1 MSFPAAPPPASS
13 RLVIFDTTLRDG
25 EQSPGVSLNAEAK
38 LRIGRALAELG
49 VDVCEIG
56 FPACAVDLASI
67 RSLVSELGHYTP
79 ATRPTLDNQ
88 SAPHPMTLAVLARCV
103 KSDIDLAWE
112 VVRQASKPR
121 IHVFYATSD
130 IHLQYKLKKTQAEA
144 LVTIQEMVT
153 YARSLCADIEWSA
166 EDASRTSVDFLAQAC
181 ITAINA
187 GATTIN
193 LPDTVGSA
201 LPHQYL
207 TFIAE
212 VRARVFASVAPS
224 VFHQITF
231 STHCHNDLGMATSNS
246 IAALT
251 AGCRQVECTINGIGE
266 RAGNTAMEEV
276 VMAVHLHPNSFSTVA
291 PLVHHIQTR
300 LIVPTSELVA
310 SLSGMAVQRN
320 KAIVGRNC
328 CLHESGVHV
337 DGILKNRSTYE
348 IFPAE
353 LVGWGLTNNGVVLGK
368 HSGRA
373 AYKGKLAE
381 LGVVMDNEEQL
392 QQSFLRFQTLVANQQ
407 GEVALTPEQLLSTV
421 HNAPL
426 KPIPVVS
433 SKPIEESKE
442 QPTGSA
448 DLIIELLGD
457 GINDE
462 VTTEGRRVLD
472 AVAAVTGR
480 QFVFEQHPIGGRA
493 IDLTGNPLPPSTLAA
508 CQRSKAVL
516 LGAVGDPRFND
527 PNLKV
532 RPEQGLLAIR
542 SGMQLFNNLRPVV
555 VYPSLIDACPFK
567 REVVEGTDVMIVREL
582 TGGIYLNAHNEGTE
596 KASDVMEYSVQE
608 IERIVRAAAD
618 LARGRKKR
626 LVSLDKANVLACSRL
641 WRNTV
646 TRIMKAEYPD
656 VAYEHMLI
664 DSAAMHLMKNPRYFD
679 VIVTE
684 NLFGDILSDEAAA
697 LASSLGMM
705 GSASLSYPGKPGLYE
720 PVHGSAP
727 DIAGKGIANPIGTIL
742 SVAMMLRYSL
752 GLPEAAKAVE
762 KAIADVVESGLVT
775 PDIAKKGV
783 TAATTQQVGK
793 AIAERTAQLLRSA
806 TGLSAQPSASG
817 RRPMT
822 LPEKILCHQAVGLTQ
837 PEVVPGEWIVCKVA
851 RTLASEMTW
860 LGMSETWAAMG
871 QPPLWRKDRFFLA
884 IDHTVDPVNYANP
897 FQSKLISEAEGFAKS
912 VQLVDY
918 FAPNQSI
925 LHTEFYRQRALPG
938 TVICGADSHSCSAGC
953 LGAFAA
959 GLGAADVVMPT
970 VTGQTFMQVP
980 ETLLIN
986 FQNDLPFGM
995 TGKDVMLYVMSKLKR
1010 NTVAFERV
1018 VEFNGSIRSMSIDSR
1033 FALANMTTEFG
1044 GIAGIFPADEVTAA
1058 FLTGRKKDRK
1068 SNKDDQQAS
1077 RQHATVE
1084 LDDGEEGEPLYFQA
1098 DSNAQYADRYDIDLA
1113 TVVPLIAKYPSP
1125 DNVFP
1130 LDHPE
1135 IDAVVPEVGRSIRK
1149 LDGCFIGAC
1158 TTTEEE
1164 IILAALVL
1172 EEALNAGVKPVA
1184 GGTRKVTA
1192 GSAIMTRKLQRLG
1205 LLDIYK
1211 RAGFT
1216 VGSPGCSYCLA
1227 EDMEVLTDRGFMS
1240 RSEVFAAC
1248 PELAVPLADGTHEDY
1263 RNLPYVGVVS
1273 ATKASPLYWEPTP
1286 AEVAADA
1293 ADGIRHVV
1301 VKGGKAAVHLRDAR
1315 GRYGRQ
1321 CGICGP
1327 AHRMWSTTQQN
1338 ASSMLSRHNI
1348 KYHAAELAALNA
1360 TRAGGRTVVAPAA
1373 APPLL
1378 VRPAS
1383 LSVGSRTSV
1392 DEEEQ
1397 PCTPSSTSTTR
1408 RMSFSSNDGQ
1418 DDAVCMVCDSS
1429 DDADDMLLCDG
1440 IHGCLRGCHL
1450 GCSGLNRKPE
1460 GAWCCSTCRPPRGLS
1475 SVGDD
1480 FPLDLLSQPRPL
1492 VPLVC
1497 SGEWVAR
1504 HASAPAAS
1512 AAVQP
1517 MDEQLLVDAVRPS
1530 RSPAASSPL
1539 LFASLN
1545 PSTGHM
1551 EYLPATALVY
1561 KTVTSLVEFT
1571 NAAEAPHWAADA
1583 DEYGRTPDQVE
1594 RMNAQSERARLG
1606 ERLAEDEKFSAENVS
1621 NGVSLLVDPHHDM
1634 FVRLGLTTAEDRPSH
1649 VTWASESFMK
1659 VKAGSLLTGDVCQR
1673 VRMTGQAAEGLLV
1686 GADELPFASVLGLT
1700 TEKQVDAFLELYGY
1714 WCGDGSLG
1722 VTRNSVTFAPKK
1734 EGDKLWLK
1742 ERLDTLGLTVRS
1754 GSLQHTDV
1762 DHANGQRCFTV
1773 KEPRWASYFFGEYGH
1788 KHGVAPSA
1796 ASAAAAA
1803 VTHTGRTTYDI
1814 KSVKWFW
1821 MWVWRLRKERA
1832 RRVLAGLRFADGSEA
1847 ADVSEIYTS
1856 GHAFRDEI
1864 VRLALHAGYAV
1875 RFRLMYKKGDHR
1887 GYDAGGTAF
1896 IANHDSWAVTYNDH
1910 VFSAEPILYNHRDI
1924 QRLDRP
1930 ATVPVWCVTVP
1941 PHNLIFAR
1949 RATRNA
1955 KGVVTHASK
1964 PIVVGNCLGVAAD
1977 VAPKGSVWLSSQ
1989 NRNFRN
1995 RMGPGS
2001 IGNLASASTVAVS
2014 SLFMEI
2020 TDPRPY
2026 LAKVDKQRYEQM
2038 LEREPLPASVPRH
2051 EPNPDIVEED
2061 TAAEQTVAQQA
2072 VTVSSV
2078 DRPSYLPS
2086 HISGRIQRF
2095 EDNIDTDAIIPAQ
2108 HMLDRPLSK
2117 LAKQSFKHVRPE
2129 FVDRVAEGRTIVV
2142 AGIGFGCG
2150 SSREEAVS
2158 CLRALGIKAVIAK
2171 GYSFIYSRNLLTLDL
2186 LGIIIADDEFYSLA
2200 QENEQL
2206 DIDVD
2211 NETVTVAG
2219 KSFPFSLSPI
2229 QKQIYRQGGV
2239 IQMYRESGPQ
2249 LFKQLADVAKQG
2261 AAGGCGTGG
2270 KASSCGPTVDAAHAD
2285 LAERPTAV
2293 PSTAQKTTQW

>member
-13 RLVIFDTTLRDG
+13 KLVIFDTTLRDG
-25 EQSPGVSLNAEAK
+25 EQSPGVSLNSEAK

-67 RSLVSELGHYTP
+67 RSLVSELGQYTP
-79 ATRPTLDNQ
+79 ATRPTLDSQ

-112 VVRQASKPR
+112 VVRQAAKPR
-121 IHVFYATSD
+121 IHTFYATSD
-130 IHLQYKLKKTQAEA
+130 IHLQYKLKKTQSEA
-144 LVTIQEMVT
+144 LATIHEMVT

-181 ITAINA
+181 VTAINA

-201 LPHQYL
+201 LPHQFL
-207 TFIAE
+207 SFIAE
-212 VRARVFASVAPS
+212 VRARVYAAVPPA

-231 STHCHNDLGMATSNS
+231 STHCHNDLGLATANS

-276 VMAVHLHPNSFSTVA
+276 VMAAHLHPNSFSTAV

-320 KAIVGRNC
+320 KAIVGKNC

-353 LVGWGLTNNGVVLGK
+353 LVGWGLTNNGIVLGK

-373 AYKGKLAE
+373 AYKGKLGE
-381 LGVVMDNEEQL
+381 LGVVFTSEEQL

-407 GEVALTPEQLLSTV
+407 GEVALSPEQLLATV
-421 HNAPL
+421 HSAPL
-426 KPIPVVS
+426 NPIPVVS
-433 SKPIEESKE
+433 SKPAEESKE
-442 QPTGSA
+442 QSTVPAGA

-493 IDLTGNPLPPSTLAA
+493 IDLTGNPLPQSTLTA
-508 CQRSKAVL
+508 CLRSKAVL

-596 KASDVMEYSVQE
+596 RASDVMEYSVQE
-608 IERIVRAAAD
+608 IERIVRAAAE
-618 LARGRKKR
+618 LARGRKKK

-656 VAYEHMLI
+656 IAYEHMLI
-664 DSAAMHLMKNPRYFD
+664 DAAAMHLMKNPRYFD

-752 GLPEAAKAVE
+752 GLPEAAAAVE
-762 KAIADVVESGLVT
+762 KAIADVVESGIVT
-775 PDIAKKGV
+775 PDIAKKGI
-783 TAATTQQVGK
+783 TAASTQQVGK
-793 AIAERTAQLLRSA
+793 AIAERATQLLRSA
-806 TGLSAQPSASG
+806 TGLAGQPITSG

-822 LPEKILCHQAVGLTQ
+822 LPEKILCHQAVGLTKA
-837 PEVVPGEWIVCKVA
+837 EVLPGEWIVCKVA

-884 IDHTVDPVNYANP
+884 IDHTVDPVNYKNE
-897 FQSKLISEAEGFAKS
+897 FQAKLISEAEGFAKS

-986 FQNDLPFGM
+986 FLNDLPFGM
-995 TGKDVMLYVMSKLKR
+995 TGKDVMLYLMSKLKR

-1058 FLTGRKKDRK
+1058 FLTSRKKDRK

-1098 DSNAQYADRYDIDLA
+1098 DSTAQYADRYDIDLA
-1113 TVVPLIAKYPSP
+1113 AVVPLIAKYPSP
-1125 DNVFP
+1125 DNVYP
-1130 LDHPE
+1130 LDHAE
-1135 IDAVVPEVGRSIRK
+1135 IDAIVPEVGRSIRK

-1172 EEALNAGVKPVA
+1172 DEALKAGVKPVA
-1184 GGTRKVTA
+1184 GGSRKVTA

-1216 VGSPGCSYCLA
+1216 VGSPGCSYCL
-1227 EDMEVLTDRGFMS
+1227 
-1240 RSEVFAAC
+1240 
-1248 PELAVPLADGTHEDY
+1248 
-1263 RNLPYVGVVS
+1263 
-1273 ATKASPLYWEPTP
+1273 
-1286 AEVAADA
+1286 
-1293 ADGIRHVV
+1293 
-1301 VKGGKAAVHLRDAR
+1301 
-1315 GRYGRQ
+1315 
-1321 CGICGP
+1321 
-1327 AHRMWSTTQQN
+1327 
-1338 ASSMLSRHNI
+1338 
-1348 KYHAAELAALNA
+1348 
-1360 TRAGGRTVVAPAA
+1360 
-1373 APPLL
+1373 
-1378 VRPAS
+1378 
-1383 LSVGSRTSV
+1383 
-1392 DEEEQ
+1392 
-1397 PCTPSSTSTTR
+1397 
-1408 RMSFSSNDGQ
+1408 
-1418 DDAVCMVCDSS
+1418 
-1429 DDADDMLLCDG
+1429 
-1440 IHGCLRGCHL
+1440 
-1450 GCSGLNRKPE
+1450 
-1460 GAWCCSTCRPPRGLS
+1460 
-1475 SVGDD
+1475 
-1480 FPLDLLSQPRPL
+1480 
-1492 VPLVC
+1492 
-1497 SGEWVAR
+1497 
-1504 HASAPAAS
+1504 
-1512 AAVQP
+1512 
-1517 MDEQLLVDAVRPS
+1517 
-1530 RSPAASSPL
+1530 
-1539 LFASLN
+1539 
-1545 PSTGHM
+1545 
-1551 EYLPATALVY
+1551 
-1561 KTVTSLVEFT
+1561 
-1571 NAAEAPHWAADA
+1571 
-1583 DEYGRTPDQVE
+1583 
-1594 RMNAQSERARLG
+1594 
-1606 ERLAEDEKFSAENVS
+1606 
-1621 NGVSLLVDPHHDM
+1621 
-1634 FVRLGLTTAEDRPSH
+1634 
-1649 VTWASESFMK
+1649 
-1659 VKAGSLLTGDVCQR
+1659 
-1673 VRMTGQAAEGLLV
+1673 
-1686 GADELPFASVLGLT
+1686 
-1700 TEKQVDAFLELYGY
+1700 
-1714 WCGDGSLG
+1714 
-1722 VTRNSVTFAPKK
+1722 
-1734 EGDKLWLK
+1734 
-1742 ERLDTLGLTVRS
+1742 
-1754 GSLQHTDV
+1754 
-1762 DHANGQRCFTV
+1762 
-1773 KEPRWASYFFGEYGH
+1773 
-1788 KHGVAPSA
+1788 GVAS
-1796 ASAAAAA
+1796 
-1803 VTHTGRTTYDI
+1803 
-1814 KSVKWFW
+1814 
-1821 MWVWRLRKERA
+1821 
-1832 RRVLAGLRFADGSEA
+1832 
-1847 ADVSEIYTS
+1847 
-1856 GHAFRDEI
+1856 
-1864 VRLALHAGYAV
+1864 
-1875 RFRLMYKKGDHR
+1875 
-1887 GYDAGGTAF
+1887 
-1896 IANHDSWAVTYNDH
+1896 
-1910 VFSAEPILYNHRDI
+1910 
-1924 QRLDRP
+1924 
-1930 ATVPVWCVTVP
+1930 
-1941 PHNLIFAR
+1941 
-1949 RATRNA
+1949 
-1955 KGVVTHASK
+1955 
-1964 PIVVGNCLGVAAD
+1964 D

-2026 LAKVDKQRYEQM
+2026 LAKVNRQQYEQM
-2038 LEREPLPASVPRH
+2038 LEREPLPTSVPRH
-2051 EPNPDIVEED
+2051 EPNPEIVEED
-2061 TAAEQTVAQQA
+2061 TAAEQTIAQQA
-2072 VTVSSV
+2072 VTVGAA

-2095 EDNIDTDAIIPAQ
+2095 EDNVDTDAIIPAQ
-2108 HMLDRPLSK
+2108 RMLDRPLSK
-2117 LAKQSFKHVRPE
+2117 LAQSSFKHVRPE

-2142 AGIGFGCG
+2142 GGIGFGCG

-2158 CLRALGIKAVIAK
+2158 CLRAVGIKAVIAK
-2171 GYSFIYSRNLLTLDL
+2171 GYAFIYSRNLLTLDL
-2186 LGIIIADDEFYSLA
+2186 LGIIITDEEFYTLA
-2200 QENEQL
+2200 QENEEVA
-2206 DIDVD
+2206 IDVD
-2211 NETVTVAG
+2211 NEVVTVAG
-2219 KSFPFSLSPI
+2219 KSFPFQLSPI

-2261 AAGGCGTGG
+2261 AGGGCGTGG
-2270 KASSCGPTVDAAHAD
+2270 GKGNGCGPTVDAAHAD
-2285 LAERPTAV
+2285 LAEQPTAV
-2293 PSTAQKTTQW
+2293 APTAKKTTQW

>member
-1 MSFPAAPPPASS
+1 MSFSPAPPPASS
-13 RLVIFDTTLRDG
+13 KLVIFDTTLRDG
-25 EQSPGVSLNAEAK
+25 EQSPGVSLNSEAK

-67 RSLVSELGHYTP
+67 RSLVTELGQYTP
-79 ATRPTLDNQ
+79 ATRPTLDNR

-144 LVTIQEMVT
+144 IATIHEMVT

-166 EDASRTSVDFLAQAC
+166 EDASRTSVEFLAQAC
-181 ITAINA
+181 ITAVNA

-207 TFIAE
+207 SFIAE
-212 VRARVFASVAPS
+212 VRARVYAAVAPG
-224 VFHQITF
+224 VFHQIIF
-231 STHCHNDLGMATSNS
+231 STHCHNDLGLATANS

-276 VMAVHLHPNSFSTVA
+276 VMAAHLHPNSFSTPV

-320 KAIVGRNC
+320 KAIVGKNS

-353 LVGWGLTNNGVVLGK
+353 LVGWGLTNNGIVLGK

-373 AYKGKLAE
+373 AYKSKLTE
-381 LGVVMDNEEQL
+381 LGVVFTSEEQL

-407 GEVALTPEQLLSTV
+407 GEVALTPEQLLATV
-421 HNAPL
+421 HSAPL

-433 SKPIEESKE
+433 SKPVEESKE
-442 QPTGSA
+442 QPNVPAGA

-462 VTTEGRRVLD
+462 VTTEGRRVLE
-472 AVAAVTGR
+472 AVAEVSGR

-493 IDLTGNPLPPSTLAA
+493 IDLTGNPLPQSTLSA
-508 CQRSKAVL
+508 CLRSKAVL

-596 KASDVMEYSVQE
+596 RASDVMEYSVEE

-618 LARGRKKR
+618 LARGRKKK

-656 VAYEHMLI
+656 IAYEHMLI

-752 GLPEAAKAVE
+752 GLPEAAAAVE

-783 TAATTQQVGK
+783 TAASTQQVGK
-793 AIAERTAQLLRSA
+793 AITERVTQLLRSA
-806 TGLSAQPSASG
+806 TGLAAQPNVSG

-822 LPEKILCHQAVGLTQ
+822 LPEKILCHQAVGLTK
-837 PEVVPGEWIVCKVA
+837 PEVLPGEWIVCKVA

-884 IDHTVDPVNYANP
+884 IDHTVDPVNYANA

-995 TGKDVMLYVMSKLKR
+995 TGKDVMLFLMSKLKR

-1098 DSNAQYADRYDIDLA
+1098 DSSAQYADRYDIDLA
-1113 TVVPLIAKYPSP
+1113 AVVPLIAKYPSP

-1135 IDAVVPEVGRSIRK
+1135 IDAIVPEVGRSIRK

-1172 EEALNAGVKPVA
+1172 EQALNDGLKPVA

-1205 LLDIYK
+1205 LLDMYK

-1240 RSEVFAAC
+1240 RAEVFAAC

-1360 TRAGGRTVVAPAA
+1360 
-1373 APPLL
+1373 
-1378 VRPAS
+1378 
-1383 LSVGSRTSV
+1383 
-1392 DEEEQ
+1392 
-1397 PCTPSSTSTTR
+1397 
-1408 RMSFSSNDGQ
+1408 
-1418 DDAVCMVCDSS
+1418 
-1429 DDADDMLLCDG
+1429 
-1440 IHGCLRGCHL
+1440 
-1450 GCSGLNRKPE
+1450 
-1460 GAWCCSTCRPPRGLS
+1460 
-1475 SVGDD
+1475 
-1480 FPLDLLSQPRPL
+1480 
-1492 VPLVC
+1492 
-1497 SGEWVAR
+1497 AR
-1504 HASAPAAS
+1504 AAS

-1594 RMNAQSERARLG
+1594 RMNAASERARLG

-1634 FVRLGLTTAEDRPSH
+1634 FVRLGLTTAEDRPSS
-1649 VTWASESFMK
+1649 VTWASESFKK
-1659 VKAGSLLTGDVCQR
+1659 VKAGSLLTGDVRQR

-1722 VTRNSVTFAPKK
+1722 ATHNSVTFAPKK
-1734 EGDKLWLK
+1734 EGDKPWLK

-1762 DHANGQRCFTV
+1762 DHANGQRCFIV

-1788 KHGVAPSA
+1788 KYGVAPSA

-1847 ADVSEIYTS
+1847 ADVNEIYTS

-1875 RFRLMYKKGDHR
+1875 HFRLMYKEADHR
-1887 GYDAGGTAF
+1887 GYGAGGTAC

-1930 ATVPVWCVTVP
+1930 TTVPVWCVTVP

-1955 KGVVTHASK
+1955 EGVVTHASK

-2001 IGNLASASTVAVS
+2001 IGNLASAATVAVS

-2026 LAKVDKQRYEQM
+2026 LAKVDRQRYERM
-2038 LEREPLPASVPRH
+2038 LEREPLPTSVPRH
-2051 EPNPDIVEED
+2051 EPNPEIVEED

-2072 VTVSSV
+2072 VSV
-2078 DRPSYLPS
+2078 GSTDRPSYLPS
-2086 HISGRIQRF
+2086 HISGRVQRF

-2108 HMLDRPLSK
+2108 RMLDRPLSK
-2117 LAKQSFKHVRPE
+2117 LAQSSFLHVRPE
-2129 FVDRVAEGRTIVV
+2129 FVPRVAEGRTIVV
-2142 AGIGFGCG
+2142 AGVGFGCG

-2158 CLRALGIKAVIAK
+2158 CLRAVGIKAVIAK
-2171 GYSFIYSRNLLTLDL
+2171 GYAFIYSRNLLTLDL
-2186 LGIIIADDEFYSLA
+2186 LGIIITDEEFYTLA
-2200 QENEQL
+2200 QENEEVA
-2206 DIDVD
+2206 IDVD
-2211 NETVTVAG
+2211 NEVVTVAG

-2249 LFKQLADVAKQG
+2249 LFKQLADVAKKG
-2261 AAGGCGTGG
+2261 AGGGCGTGSKDSG
-2270 KASSCGPTVDAAHAD
+2270 CGPTVDAAHAD
-2285 LAERPTAV
+2285 LAEQSTVVPPTAK
-2293 PSTAQKTTQW
+2293 KTTQW

>member
-13 RLVIFDTTLRDG
+13 KLVIFDTTLRDG
-25 EQSPGVSLNAEAK
+25 EQSPGVSLNSEAK

-67 RSLVSELGHYTP
+67 RSLVSELGQYTP
-79 ATRPTLDNQ
+79 ATRPTLDKQ

-121 IHVFYATSD
+121 IHIFYATSD

-144 LVTIQEMVT
+144 LTTIHEMVT

-166 EDASRTSVDFLAQAC
+166 EDASRTSVDFLSQAC

-201 LPHQYL
+201 LPHQFL
-207 TFIAE
+207 SFIAE
-212 VRARVFASVAPS
+212 VRARVYAAVPPA

-231 STHCHNDLGMATSNS
+231 STHCHNDLGLATANS

-276 VMAVHLHPNSFSTVA
+276 VMAAHLHPNSFSTIA

-320 KAIVGRNC
+320 KAIVGKNC

-353 LVGWGLTNNGVVLGK
+353 LVGWGLTNNGIVLGK

-373 AYKGKLAE
+373 AYKGKLGE
-381 LGVVMDNEEQL
+381 LGVVFASEEQV
-392 QQSFLRFQTLVANQQ
+392 QQSFQRFQALVASQQ
-407 GEVALTPEQLLSTV
+407 GEVALTPEQLLTTV
-421 HNAPL
+421 HTESTQ
-426 KPIPVVS
+426 PIPVVD
-433 SKPIEESKE
+433 SKPVEESKE
-442 QPTGSA
+442 QPAIPAGA

-462 VTTEGRRVLD
+462 VTTEGRRVLE

-493 IDLTGNPLPPSTLAA
+493 IDLTGNPLPQSTLKA
-508 CQRSKAVL
+508 CLGSKAVL

-582 TGGIYLNAHNEGTE
+582 TGGIYLNAHNEGTTR
-596 KASDVMEYSVQE
+596 ASDVMEYSVEE

-646 TRIMKAEYPD
+646 TRIMNSEYPD
-656 VAYEHMLI
+656 IAYEHMLI

-752 GLPEAAKAVE
+752 GLPEAAAAVE

-783 TAATTQQVGK
+783 TAASTQQVGK
-793 AIAERTAQLLRSA
+793 AIAERTTQILHSA
-806 TGLSAQPSASG
+806 ISLAAQPNVSG

-822 LPEKILCHQAVGLTQ
+822 LPEKILCHQAVGLTK
-837 PEVVPGEWIVCKVA
+837 PEVLPGEWIVCKVA

-884 IDHTVDPVNYANP
+884 IDHTVDPVNYNNA

-986 FQNDLPFGM
+986 FVNDLPFGM
-995 TGKDVMLYVMSKLKR
+995 TGKDVMLFLMSKLKR

-1058 FLTGRKKDRK
+1058 FLTGRKKHRT

-1077 RQHATVE
+1077 RQHASVE

-1098 DSNAQYADRYDIDLA
+1098 DSSAQYADRYDIDLA

-1125 DNVFP
+1125 DNVYP
-1130 LDHPE
+1130 LDHAE

-1184 GGTRKVTA
+1184 SGTRKVTA

-1216 VGSPGCSYCLA
+1216 VGSPGCSYCL
-1227 EDMEVLTDRGFMS
+1227 
-1240 RSEVFAAC
+1240 
-1248 PELAVPLADGTHEDY
+1248 
-1263 RNLPYVGVVS
+1263 
-1273 ATKASPLYWEPTP
+1273 
-1286 AEVAADA
+1286 
-1293 ADGIRHVV
+1293 
-1301 VKGGKAAVHLRDAR
+1301 
-1315 GRYGRQ
+1315 
-1321 CGICGP
+1321 
-1327 AHRMWSTTQQN
+1327 
-1338 ASSMLSRHNI
+1338 
-1348 KYHAAELAALNA
+1348 
-1360 TRAGGRTVVAPAA
+1360 
-1373 APPLL
+1373 
-1378 VRPAS
+1378 
-1383 LSVGSRTSV
+1383 
-1392 DEEEQ
+1392 
-1397 PCTPSSTSTTR
+1397 
-1408 RMSFSSNDGQ
+1408 
-1418 DDAVCMVCDSS
+1418 
-1429 DDADDMLLCDG
+1429 
-1440 IHGCLRGCHL
+1440 
-1450 GCSGLNRKPE
+1450 
-1460 GAWCCSTCRPPRGLS
+1460 
-1475 SVGDD
+1475 
-1480 FPLDLLSQPRPL
+1480 
-1492 VPLVC
+1492 
-1497 SGEWVAR
+1497 
-1504 HASAPAAS
+1504 
-1512 AAVQP
+1512 
-1517 MDEQLLVDAVRPS
+1517 
-1530 RSPAASSPL
+1530 
-1539 LFASLN
+1539 
-1545 PSTGHM
+1545 
-1551 EYLPATALVY
+1551 
-1561 KTVTSLVEFT
+1561 
-1571 NAAEAPHWAADA
+1571 
-1583 DEYGRTPDQVE
+1583 
-1594 RMNAQSERARLG
+1594 
-1606 ERLAEDEKFSAENVS
+1606 
-1621 NGVSLLVDPHHDM
+1621 
-1634 FVRLGLTTAEDRPSH
+1634 
-1649 VTWASESFMK
+1649 
-1659 VKAGSLLTGDVCQR
+1659 
-1673 VRMTGQAAEGLLV
+1673 
-1686 GADELPFASVLGLT
+1686 
-1700 TEKQVDAFLELYGY
+1700 
-1714 WCGDGSLG
+1714 
-1722 VTRNSVTFAPKK
+1722 
-1734 EGDKLWLK
+1734 
-1742 ERLDTLGLTVRS
+1742 
-1754 GSLQHTDV
+1754 
-1762 DHANGQRCFTV
+1762 
-1773 KEPRWASYFFGEYGH
+1773 
-1788 KHGVAPSA
+1788 GVAS
-1796 ASAAAAA
+1796 
-1803 VTHTGRTTYDI
+1803 
-1814 KSVKWFW
+1814 
-1821 MWVWRLRKERA
+1821 
-1832 RRVLAGLRFADGSEA
+1832 
-1847 ADVSEIYTS
+1847 
-1856 GHAFRDEI
+1856 
-1864 VRLALHAGYAV
+1864 
-1875 RFRLMYKKGDHR
+1875 
-1887 GYDAGGTAF
+1887 
-1896 IANHDSWAVTYNDH
+1896 
-1910 VFSAEPILYNHRDI
+1910 
-1924 QRLDRP
+1924 
-1930 ATVPVWCVTVP
+1930 
-1941 PHNLIFAR
+1941 
-1949 RATRNA
+1949 
-1955 KGVVTHASK
+1955 
-1964 PIVVGNCLGVAAD
+1964 D

-2026 LAKVDKQRYEQM
+2026 LAKVDRQKYERM
-2038 LEREPLPASVPRH
+2038 LERETLPASVPRH
-2051 EPNPDIVEED
+2051 EPNPEIVEED

-2072 VTVSSV
+2072 VTVLPP

-2108 HMLDRPLSK
+2108 LMLDRPLSK
-2117 LAKQSFKHVRPE
+2117 LAKHSFKHVRPE
-2129 FVDRVAEGRTIVV
+2129 FVDRVADGRTIVV

-2158 CLRALGIKAVIAK
+2158 CLRAVGIKAVIAK
-2171 GYSFIYSRNLLTLDL
+2171 GYAFIYSRNLLTLDL
-2186 LGIIIADDEFYSLA
+2186 LGIIITDDEFYRLA
-2200 QENEQL
+2200 QENEEVA
-2206 DIDVD
+2206 IDVD
-2211 NETVTVAG
+2211 NEVVTVCG

-2261 AAGGCGTGG
+2261 ASGGCGTGG
-2270 KASSCGPTVDAAHAD
+2270 KGSGCGPTVDAAHAD
-2285 LAERPTAV
+2285 LAEQSTVVPPTAK
-2293 PSTAQKTTQW
+2293 KTTQW